1 MEVNITTAEQI
12 LTTDGVPL
20 KVSLRKV
27 ERKNKI
33 RAFLLVLPLLLF
45 ILVTFVFPIADMLLR
60 SVDDS
65 QINSVYP
72 KTFAAYL
79 KWDKEKDE
87 LPPDEVYKAL
97 YIELAQLTPNIRKSE
112 VDDPTVLKRLRSQ
125 EVGKALTRMN
135 YSKSGWK
142 SLIKKSQRKFKKITE
157 GPFKDQMI
165 AIDKR
170 WADPIYW
177 KALGEMVDPT
187 TFGYYLNAVDLKYD
201 SNKEIIAQPENRRIY
216 NHTWI
221 KTFKVSLL
229 VMIFTLLLG
238 YPIAYLLAT
247 LPLKY
252 SNLLMICVLLPFWT
266 SLLVRTVAWMII
278 LQQKG
283 VFNNLMVMAGLIAD
297 ENRWKLMYNETGTII
312 VMTQILL
319 PFMVLPLYSVMKTIS
334 PSYMK
339 AALNLGA
346 SPLHAFWKVY
356 MPNSI
361 PGISAGGL
369 LVFIIAIGYFITP
382 ELVGGKDG
390 QMIGNWIAY
399 HLKTTLNWGLCAALG
414 SVLLAVMLV
423 FYWVYNKLIGV
434 ENIKLG

>member
-1 MEVNITTAEQI
+1 MQVSPFLFVDKIMNDVTAGTI
-12 LTTDGVPL
+12 LTTDGIPL
-20 KVSLRKV
+20 KVSLQKA
-27 ERKNKI
+27 ERKNKL
-33 RAFLLVLPLLLF
+33 RAFLLVAPLLVF
-45 ILVTFVFPIADMLLR
+45 ILITFLIPIGDMLLR

-65 QINSVYP
+65 YINTVFP
-72 KTFAAYL
+72 KTFEKYK
-79 KWDKEKDE
+79 KWDRQGLPSEELYKTMFFEVKEGSGFS
-87 LPPDEVYKAL
+87 
-97 YIELAQLTPNIRKSE
+97 I
-112 VDDPTVLKRLRSQ
+112 
-125 EVGKALTRMN
+125 GKATTRMN
-135 YSKSGWK
+135 YAKSGWK
-142 SLIKKSQRKFKKITE
+142 SLLKKSKRKFKKIEE
-157 GPFKDQMI
+157 GPYKEQMI

-170 WADPIYW
+170 WADIEYW
-177 KALGEMVDPT
+177 KAIGVMVDPT
-187 TFGYYLNAVDLKYD
+187 TAGYYLNAVDLKYNVD
-201 SNKEIIAQPENRRIY
+201 KEIVQQKENRRIY

-229 VMIFTLLLG
+229 VMFFCLILG
-238 YPIAYLLAT
+238 YPISYLLST

-266 SLLVRTVAWMII
+266 SLLVRTVAWMVM

-283 VFNNLMVMAGLIAD
+283 VLNNLLVTAHIIAD
-297 ENRWKLMYNETGTII
+297 ENRFKLMYNETATII

-334 PSYMK
+334 PNYMR

-356 MPNSI
+356 MPNSV
-361 PGISAGGL
+361 PGISAGCM
-369 LVFIIAIGYFITP
+369 LVFILAIGYYITP

-414 SVLLAVMLV
+414 AILLGVMTVL
-423 FYWVYNKLIGV
+423 YWVYNKLVGI